1 MESRLNPMNSKVA
14 SRGWFDWPR
23 IGERGVGRAQVLL
36 SAVGFGTIG
45 IFAKFA
51 YGAGV
56 DAPLLL
62 SLRFLVAGV
71 ALWIFFLMFKRNAI
85 KIGFKEL
92 LICAALG
99 LAGYGIFSTLTF
111 EAFEL
116 LPASVVGP
124 LFFSYPLFVMLIDW
138 VVTRERPDWRL
149 SMGAMI
155 ILSGIMVAVHGSLGN
170 GSVLGLLLA
179 LGGAGWYAA
188 YVVAIRRLMVNVRPQ
203 TVALY
208 VTTFAALGF
217 WLMGG
222 PVISRLHMVTGWTW
236 VVVLAIGLVS
246 TVMALLSFFSGLEKL
261 GSAEASQIGAFELPL
276 SLALS
281 AFVLREHVGLP
292 LMLGTALILTGILAG
307 QLRFTERPT
316 RREEALCES

>member
-1 MESRLNPMNSKVA
+1 
-14 SRGWFDWPR
+14 
-23 IGERGVGRAQVLL
+23 VGRAQVLL
-36 SAVGFGTIG
+36 SAVGFATIG

-51 YGAGV
+51 YGAGL
-56 DAPLLL
+56 DAPMLL
-62 SLRFLVAGV
+62 SVRFLVAGA
-71 ALWIFFLMFKRNAI
+71 ALWIFFLLFRRNVI
-85 KIGFKEL
+85 RIGRKEL
-92 LICAALG
+92 FICAALG
-99 LAGYGIFSTLTF
+99 VAGYGIFSTLTF

-138 VVTRERPDWRL
+138 VLTSERPDWRH

-155 ILSGIMVAVHGSLGN
+155 ILSGITVAVHSSLGD
-170 GSVLGLLLA
+170 GSVHGLLLA

-188 YVVAIRRLMVNVRPQ
+188 YVVATRRLMVNVRPQ

-217 WLMGG
+217 WLTGG
-222 PVISRLHMVTGWTW
+222 PVISRLHLLTGWTW

-246 TVMALLSFFSGLEKL
+246 TVMALLSFFAGLEKL
-261 GSAEASQIGAFELPL
+261 GSAEASHIGAFELPL

-281 AFVLREHVGLP
+281 AFVLREQIGLH
-292 LMLGTALILTGILAG
+292 LLLGTALILTGVLAG
-307 QLRFTERPT
+307 QLRSSERPT

>member
-1 MESRLNPMNSKVA
+1 MESRLNPINSK
-14 SRGWFDWPR
+14 RGWIGRPR
-23 IGERGVGRAQVLL
+23 VGERGVGRAQVLL

-45 IFAKFA
+45 IFAKVA

-62 SLRFLVAGV
+62 SLRFLVAGA
-71 ALWIFFLMFKRNAI
+71 ALWIFFLLFNRNVI
-85 KIGFKEL
+85 RIGLKDL

-124 LFFSYPLFVMLIDW
+124 LFFSYPPFVLLIDW
-138 VVTRERPDWRL
+138 VLTKERPDWRL

-155 ILSGIMVAVHGSLGN
+155 ILSGIAVAVHSSLSD
-170 GSVLGLLLA
+170 GSVVGLLLA

-188 YVVAIRRLMVNVRPQ
+188 YVVATRRLMVNVRPQ

-208 VTTFAALGF
+208 VTSFAAVGF

-222 PVISRLHMVTGWTW
+222 PVISRLHLVTGWTW

-246 TVMALLSFFSGLEKL
+246 TVMALLSFFYGLEKL

-281 AFVLREHVGLP
+281 AFVLREQISLP
-292 LMLGTALILTGILAG
+292 LLAGTALILTGILAG
-307 QLRFTERPT
+307 QSRFIERT
-316 RREEALCES
+316 NRREEALCES

>member
-1 MESRLNPMNSKVA
+1 MESGLNSKMA
-14 SRGWFDWPR
+14 SRGWFDWPKF
-23 IGERGVGRAQVLL
+23 GERGVGRAQVML

-51 YGAGV
+51 YRAGV

-71 ALWIFFLMFKRNAI
+71 ALWIFFLMFRRNVI
-85 KIGFKEL
+85 HIGLKEL

-138 VVTRERPDWRL
+138 MLTRERPDWRL

-155 ILSGIMVAVHGSLGN
+155 ILSGITVAVHGSLGN
-170 GSVLGLLLA
+170 GSIPGLLLG

-188 YVVAIRRLMVNVRPQ
+188 YVVATRRLMVNVRPQ

-208 VTTFAALGF
+208 VTTFAAVGF

-222 PVISRLHMVTGWTW
+222 PVISRLHLMTGWSW

-261 GSAEASQIGAFELPL
+261 GSAEASQIGALELPV

-281 AFVLREHVGLP
+281 AFLLREQVGLP
-292 LMLGTALILTGILAG
+292 LLLGTALILTGILAG
-307 QLRFTERPT
+307 RLRFAERPT